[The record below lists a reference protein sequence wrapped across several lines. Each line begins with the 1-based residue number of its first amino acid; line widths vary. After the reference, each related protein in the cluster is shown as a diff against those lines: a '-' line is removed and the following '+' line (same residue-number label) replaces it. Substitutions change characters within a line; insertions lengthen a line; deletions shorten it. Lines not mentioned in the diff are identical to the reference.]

1 MKGFIYKL
9 YCDNNDLVY
18 YGSTIQ
24 KLSCRIAGHRRD
36 WKNKA
41 GTKSHLLFDTGE
53 KVKITLVEIVEYED
67 KLELNQRENHYI
79 KNFPCVNKQ
88 LPQLFNYT
96 SKADYFKQ
104 YKKINKSRI
113 DLYREKNKDK
123 IAETKK
129 KYREKNKDKIAERAG
144 IHNDCECGGRY
155 TNINK
160 STHFKTKKHTKYI
173 KKIE

>member
-9 YCDNNDLVY
+9 YGDNHDLVY

-24 KLSCRIAGHRRD
+24 KLSIRIAGHRRD

-53 KVKITLVEIVEYED
+53 LVKITLVEIVEYED
-67 KLELNQRENHYI
+67 KLELNQKENHYI

-104 YKKINKSRI
+104 YVKNNKSRI
-113 DLYREKNKDK
+113 ALTHLRVYN
-123 IAETKK
+123 
-129 KYREKNKDKIAERAG
+129 
-144 IHNDCECGGRY
+144 CECGA
-155 TNINK
+155 NIKIRSK
-160 STHFKTKKHTKYI
+160 STHLKSKKHTKYI
-173 KKIE
+173 TNKDL